1 MTHTFSEADLSKVDW
16 IIPMVYN
23 EGEDRGFL
31 YTVGLHKHGRSELF
45 IRDVP
50 RMHAEEVG
58 KALNLLGARETEPVV
73 TERKLVVANDFV
85 FRGETHSGMK
95 ARLLQ
100 KKFLCQAKRSVT
112 ILELKP
118 VVETPPGMERDLC
131 LAKDTLWANEAVFEG
146 IREKLDE
153 LKERR

>member
-1 MTHTFSEADLSKVDW
+1 MDW
-16 IIPMVYN
+16 IDDVQR
-23 EGEDRGFL
+23 GEDRGFL
-31 YTVGLHKHGRSELF
+31 YTVGLEKHGRSELF

-58 KALNLLGARETEPVV
+58 KALNLIAARKTKPVV
-73 TERKLVVANDFV
+73 TDRILVEANDFV
-85 FRGETHSGMK
+85 FKGETHSGTK

-100 KKFLCQAKRSVT
+100 KKFLCQAKRNVR

-118 VVETPPGMERDLC
+118 VVKTPAGMERDLC
-131 LAKDTLWANEAVFEG
+131 LAKDTLWANETVFEG

-153 LKERR
+153 LKVRR